1 MPSSD
6 IHVSA
11 VVVRNSRGEVLCVR
25 KKGTALF
32 QFPGGKLEFAES
44 SLDAVIR
51 EVNEELGISLDA
63 ALLVPMGTYRAVA
76 ANEAGSDVVADLFY
90 FSDSVEPVAA
100 AEIAECE
107 WVNPSVPNVKLAPLL
122 KDEVFPELI
131 ANPVRSVAVFT
142 GASSGRNHTNAFL
155 AEALGAGLAE
165 QGVRMIYGGGK
176 VGLMGA
182 AADACLANGGC
193 VIGVIPQNL
202 VDGEIAHAGLSHL
215 EIVDTMCQ
223 RKQRMSDLVDAY
235 VCLPG
240 GAGTL
245 DEFFD
250 AWTAQQL
257 GLHRK
262 PIALFGSS
270 FWAPT
275 VSMLKHMADEG
286 FIRQDDVDTL
296 IVADT
301 VDELLVA
308 LNSWA
313 APCPK
318 WN

>member
-1 MPSSD
+1 M
-6 IHVSA
+6 
-11 VVVRNSRGEVLCVR
+11 R
-25 KKGTALF
+25 KKETAPF
-32 QFPGGKLEFAES
+32 QFPGGKPEFAES
-44 SLDAVIR
+44 SPAAVIR
-51 EVNEELGISLDA
+51 EVNEELGLSLDA
-63 ALLVPMGTYRAVA
+63 ALLVPMGTYRAAA

-90 FSDSVEPVAA
+90 FSRSVEPVAA
-100 AEIAECE
+100 AEIAECA
-107 WVNPSVPNVKLAPLL
+107 WVNPSASSVELAPLL

-142 GASSGRNHTNAFL
+142 GASSGRDHTNALL
-155 AEALGAGLAE
+155 AETLGAGLAE

-182 AADACLANGGC
+182 VADACLAKGGC
-193 VIGVIPQNL
+193 VIGVMPQNL
-202 VDGEIAHAGLSHL
+202 VDGEIAHVGLSHL
-215 EIVDTMCQ
+215 EIVDTMYQ

-257 GLHRK
+257 GHHRK

-275 VSMLKHMADEG
+275 VAMLEHMADEG

-301 VDELLVA
+301 VDELFAA

-318 WN
+318 WK

>member
-63 ALLVPMGTYRAVA
+63 ALLVPMGTYRAAA

-90 FSDSVEPVAA
+90 FSGSVEPVAA

-165 QGVRMIYGGGK
+165 QGVRMIYGGGR

-182 AADACLANGGC
+182 VADACLANGGC
-193 VIGVIPQNL
+193 VIGVMP
-202 VDGEIAHAGLSHL
+202 
-215 EIVDTMCQ
+215 MC
-223 RKQRMSDLVDAY
+223 
-235 VCLPG
+235 VC
-240 GAGTL
+240 
-245 DEFFD
+245 
-250 AWTAQQL
+250 
-257 GLHRK
+257 
-262 PIALFGSS
+262 
-270 FWAPT
+270 
-275 VSMLKHMADEG
+275 
-286 FIRQDDVDTL
+286 
-296 IVADT
+296 
-301 VDELLVA
+301 LVA
-308 LNSWA
+308 LER
-313 APCPK
+313 
-318 WN
+318 

>member
-107 WVNPSVPNVKLAPLL
+107 WVDPSVPNVKLAPLL

-131 ANPVRSVAVFT
+131 ANPVRSV
-142 GASSGRNHTNAFL
+142 GAC
-155 AEALGAGLAE
+155 
-165 QGVRMIYGGGK
+165 QV
-176 VGLMGA
+176 V
-182 AADACLANGGC
+182 C
-193 VIGVIPQNL
+193 VWG
-202 VDGEIAHAGLSHL
+202 
-215 EIVDTMCQ
+215 
-223 RKQRMSDLVDAY
+223 
-235 VCLPG
+235 
-240 GAGTL
+240 
-245 DEFFD
+245 
-250 AWTAQQL
+250 
-257 GLHRK
+257 
-262 PIALFGSS
+262 
-270 FWAPT
+270 
-275 VSMLKHMADEG
+275 
-286 FIRQDDVDTL
+286 
-296 IVADT
+296 
-301 VDELLVA
+301 
-308 LNSWA
+308 
-313 APCPK
+313 
-318 WN
+318 